1 MIAIRIFECDDHQHQ
16 EIVSQTGPDRFELV
30 GHTAKPYGGPY
41 ARDLTLWEL
50 MQWAT
55 ARPEQVTLIPR
66 ARCAN
71 GPPQATNADSA
82 PGATLSDRDQRRAAC
97 F

>member
-1 MIAIRIFECDDHQHQ
+1 MIAIRIFECDGHQHQ
-16 EIVSQTGPDRFELV
+16 EIVSQTCPNRFELV

-55 ARPEQVTLIPR
+55 ARPGQVTLIPR
-66 ARCAN
+66 A
-71 GPPQATNADSA
+71 S
-82 PGATLSDRDQRRAAC
+82 
-97 F
+97 